1 MIDILSDDFDGYSIR
16 FDYSITS
23 VKKCVQC
30 GMWGS
35 GADDDAGAVSIL
47 VGSLVRNRYLD
58 RILDSSIVWGLLS

>member
-35 GADDDAGAVSIL
+35 GAGAGAGADADAESR
-47 VGSLVRNRYLD
+47 G
-58 RILDSSIVWGLLS
+58 